1 MVGLNKVLSV
11 LRLISIMVARCVA
24 LRCVAYP
31 TIPDHRRPSLPQDW
45 RFATHPK
52 TAIAI
57 ISGTAKSYGLHIW
70 PIHSQGPS
78 ELVSPRKILEKRER
92 GRIQGLP
99 NIVFSTSYYLRNG

>member
-57 ISGTAKSYGLHIW
+57 ILGTAKTTDCKFGRYIQAH
-70 PIHSQGPS
+70 
-78 ELVSPRKILEKRER
+78 ENILEKRER
-92 GRIQGLP
+92 GRIQGRPTFL
-99 NIVFSTSYYLRNG
+99 STPYYLRTGYPLLSQNG